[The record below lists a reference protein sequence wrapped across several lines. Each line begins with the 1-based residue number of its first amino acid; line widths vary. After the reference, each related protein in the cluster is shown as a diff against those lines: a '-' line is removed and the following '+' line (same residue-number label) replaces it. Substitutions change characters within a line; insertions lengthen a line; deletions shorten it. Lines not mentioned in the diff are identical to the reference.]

1 MTSIMIVNAKPVSA
15 KQMEAILMLPPPKRY
30 SHFIKRVVSL
40 GGIWGLY
47 DEGWAMSEA
56 PDGSPVLPL
65 WPAKEYAERC
75 IGGEWSAYK
84 PRAIELDDVLEN
96 LIPSLRER
104 GVSPG
109 VFFDV
114 NQGSINATI
123 DELERDLRT
132 ELQKYVY
139 L

>member
-1 MTSIMIVNAKPVSA
+1 MTVSA
-15 KQMEAILMLPPPKRY
+15 KQMEAVLMLPAPKRY
-30 SHFIKRVVSL
+30 SHFIKKVV
-40 GGIWGLY
+40 GWGKMWGLY

-65 WPAKEYAERC
+65 WPEKEYAERC
-75 IGGEWSAYK
+75 IGGEWSTCE
-84 PRAIELDDVLEN
+84 PRAIELNDVLED

-104 GVSPG
+104 GVLPG
-109 VFFDV
+109 VFFDI

-123 DELERDLRT
+123 DELEQDLRT
-132 ELQKYVY
+132 ELQRY